1 MRLAPKLIKMSVCVG
16 ILYANSG
23 NPIEPNLT
31 VCQTI
36 DIAPQSVGR
45 PIIVQGWHGNITGY
59 WAALGS
65 GECPDVL
72 IQPKIDRDAKLNF
85 AAAPEEGSDHTQ
97 KMIREGFVPLWDFR
111 ASFHGIL
118 KKREVSPDD
127 KFKFHSPPGPK
138 FMPYVL
144 EIDEINAIQMEPAT
158 FWTEP
163 PPLP

>member
-1 MRLAPKLIKMSVCVG
+1 MRAVPKLIKMSVCVG
-16 ILYANSG
+16 ILSANSCD
-23 NPIEPNLT
+23 PIEPSFT

-36 DIAPQSVGR
+36 DNAPRLLGR
-45 PIIVQGWHGNITGY
+45 PIIVQGWYGNVTGY

-65 GECPDVL
+65 SECTDVV
-72 IQPKIDRDAKLNF
+72 IQPEIYRDAKLNF
-85 AAAPEEGSDHTQ
+85 SSASDKVSGHTQ
-97 KMIREGFVPLWDFR
+97 KMIREGALPLWDFR

-127 KFKFHSPPGPK
+127 KFELHSPPGQK

-144 EIDEINAIQMEPAT
+144 EIDEINAIQIEPAT

-163 PPLP
+163 SRLP

>member
-1 MRLAPKLIKMSVCVG
+1 MVLKLIKMFACVG
-16 ILYANSG
+16 ILCANSSD
-23 NPIEPNLT
+23 PIKPSLT

-36 DIAPQSVGR
+36 DIAPELIGQ
-45 PIIVQGWHGNITGY
+45 PIIVQAWYGNVTGY

-65 GECPDVL
+65 SECTDFL
-72 IQPKIDRDAKLNF
+72 IKPEIDRGAKLNF
-85 AAAPEEGSDHTQ
+85 AAPSDEGADHTQ
-97 KMIREGFVPLWDFR
+97 KMIREGLLPLWEFR
-111 ASFHGIL
+111 ASFHGTL

-127 KFKFHSPPGPK
+127 RRTLHSPPGQK

-144 EIDEINAIQMEPAT
+144 EIDEINAIQIEPAT

>member
-1 MRLAPKLIKMSVCVG
+1 MRVAPKLIKMSVCVG
-16 ILYANSG
+16 ILCANSCD
-23 NPIEPNLT
+23 PIEPSLT

-36 DIAPQSVGR
+36 EIAPKLVGR
-45 PIIVQGWHGNITGY
+45 PIIVQGWYGNITGY

-65 GECPDVL
+65 GECTEVL

-85 AAAPEEGSDHTQ
+85 AAASGEGSDHTQ
-97 KMIREGFVPLWDFR
+97 KMIREGFLPLWEFR

-118 KKREVSPDD
+118 KKREVPPDD
-127 KFKFHSPPGPK
+127 KLTLHSPPGQK

-144 EIDEINAIQMEPAT
+144 EIDEINAIQMEPAN

>member
-1 MRLAPKLIKMSVCVG
+1 MRVVPKLIKMSVCVG
-16 ILYANSG
+16 ILCANSCD
-23 NPIEPNLT
+23 PIEPILT

-36 DIAPQSVGR
+36 DMAPQLVGR
-45 PIIVQGWHGNITGY
+45 PIIVQGYYGNITGY

-65 GECPDVL
+65 GECTDAL

-85 AAAPEEGSDHTQ
+85 ATASEEGSDHTL
-97 KMIREGFVPLWDFR
+97 KMIREGFLPIWEFR

-127 KFKFHSPPGPK
+127 KLKLHSPPGQK

-144 EIDEINAIQMEPAT
+144 EIDEINAIQIEPAT
-158 FWTEP
+158 FWEEP